1 MDFSTVKTVIVSL
14 LTGLAA
20 YLHPLTG
27 DLYSLMSVFA
37 LNFLF
42 GLLAGLLANGES
54 FLFRKAWKCVSEA
67 ALFFVMVCAIY
78 FIGEHKGNPDGAL
91 QCVSF
96 VTYSVLYFY
105 TVNILRNLKLLLN
118 EDGVGY
124 KVVAWLHW
132 VVSVEFVKKI
142 PRLSEY
148 LNVREDGKEK
158 KDRQDY
164 RGGTVS

>member
-27 DLYSLMSVFA
+27 DLYSLVSVFV

-42 GLLAGLLANGES
+42 GLLAGLLANSEC
-54 FLFRKAWKCVSEA
+54 FQFRKAWKCVSEA
-67 ALFFVMVCAIY
+67 AVFFVMVCAIY

-105 TVNILRNLKLLLN
+105 TVNILRNLKLLLP
-118 EDGVGY
+118 DGSVGC

-148 LNVREDGKEK
+148 LNVREGGKDED
-158 KDRQDY
+158 DR
-164 RGGTVS
+164 